1 MTDAEVV
8 FGRVNTLSCTFG
20 KQVSQVIQVLVT
32 RIPHNTARRVSGI
45 SGMLRRTYRFS
56 IRASSCIITLSVV
69 ECRLAST
76 CRYHPSLSHAT
87 QLLASHHTLAY
98 PHGESALYLLLTCA
112 VAMCWTFAGCKEHA
126 QVVDVLW
133 QRINDAGSSQ
143 VAHWPIFQGTSR
155 LPKNLV
161 HHGDSSSS
169 TTCRSFLRCERQLH
183 CGCCS
188 QGHRCTV
195 FFSRKIRAGILYPR
209 TVSGYRDG
217 FC

>member
-1 MTDAEVV
+1 MICPCCVDGFSKQAASLHVEGQYNTVQALMTDAEVV

-98 PHGESALYLLLTCA
+98 SPGESALYFSLTCA
-112 VAMCWTFAGCKEHA
+112 AAMGWRLQAARSTVRWSTSC
-126 QVVDVLW
+126 
-133 QRINDAGSSQ
+133 GS
-143 VAHWPIFQGTSR
+143 V
-155 LPKNLV
+155 
-161 HHGDSSSS
+161 S
-169 TTCRSFLRCERQLH
+169 TTQDPAKSRIDQYLKRQIRCR
-183 CGCCS
+183 
-188 QGHRCTV
+188 T
-195 FFSRKIRAGILYPR
+195 
-209 TVSGYRDG
+209 
-217 FC
+217 